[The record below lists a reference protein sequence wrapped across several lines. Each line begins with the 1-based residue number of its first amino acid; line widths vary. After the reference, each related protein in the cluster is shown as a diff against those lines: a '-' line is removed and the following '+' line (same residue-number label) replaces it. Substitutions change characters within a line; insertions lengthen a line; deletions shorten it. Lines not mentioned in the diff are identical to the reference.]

1 MIKKNLM
8 PLSKLAL
15 LFGLLLGFASLFFV
29 SCKKDEPTPQNIDT
43 AALIAQNKIEVLM
56 IGGAFDNK
64 IISFGNFNPIK
75 SQAGYNDTLQATT
88 VTVMGMYNNENAIL
102 QFSFPD
108 NKSGGV
114 FEYEDLP
121 QFLNNPATQ
130 FFMQIGQ
137 NQYYLRYSFL
147 KITNYG
153 QKLERLKGQFTAQLW
168 DYNSNPDGKI
178 VYLNQG
184 IFDVAITF

>member
-1 MIKKNLM
+1 M
-8 PLSKLAL
+8 
-15 LFGLLLGFASLFFV
+15 
-29 SCKKDEPTPQNIDT
+29 
-43 AALIAQNKIEVLM
+43 
-56 IGGAFDNK
+56 
-64 IISFGNFNPIK
+64 
-75 SQAGYNDTLQATT
+75 
-88 VTVMGMYNNENAIL
+88 
-102 QFSFPD
+102 
-108 NKSGGV
+108 